1 MSLIKKF
8 HISKW
13 PFAVFYLL
21 FIGYFFFESIIV
33 SSVAIGLMGFASF
46 PIFVTWLEPIW
57 FKKTRKKMDWVAS
70 FAVVFG
76 LWLLLPGGW
85 VFSDITLGLILG
97 IASGLSF
104 ALLVLA
110 NRTIVQDT
118 GAMQL
123 AFWQNSFA
131 TLVLMPF
138 IPWATLFSLTPSLWF
153 GLAVMGIIFTALS
166 HTLFMFSLKRLSAQL
181 ASITATLE
189 PVYGILLAT
198 ILLGETISQ
207 KEFMGIIII
216 LSTTFFMTILQTK
229 TSRSS

>member
-1 MSLIKKF
+1 MLNNHWI
-8 HISKW
+8 
-13 PFAVFYLL
+13 L
-21 FIGYFFFESIIV
+21 FFESIIV

-57 FKKTRKKMDWVAS
+57 FKKTRKKIDWVAS
-70 FAVVFG
+70 CAVVCG

-85 VFSDITLGLILG
+85 VFSDITLGLMIG
-97 IASGLSF
+97 IASGFCF

-110 NRTIVQDT
+110 NRTIVQNT
-118 GAMQL
+118 GAIQL

-131 TLVLMPF
+131 TLVLLPF
-138 IPWATLFSLTPSLWF
+138 IPWPSIFNLTPALWI
-153 GLAVMGIIFTALS
+153 GLAMMGIIFTALS

-181 ASITATLE
+181 ASVTATLE

-207 KEFMGIIII
+207 KELIGIIII
-216 LSTTFFMTILQTK
+216 LSTTLLMTLLQTK
-229 TSRSS
+229 SSG